1 VESFQFPYSRGPRT
15 AWNRYDL
22 RWRHGWEAF
31 PVLAPT
37 AIATLCHCHSGR
49 NCQFG
54 RRSQFRFQAVRSAAL
69 RGNGHFD
76 LIFNLVEVRDLA
88 DGLLQFLLQF
98 RHVVFGDGKG
108 LGNTPLS
115 GGVYW
120 DTQDAP
126 LEDIDRIEVIRGPG
140 AIVWGANAVNGVI
153 NIITKKT
160 TEAKGGLVTG
170 GGGTQELGFG

>member
-1 VESFQFPYSRGPRT
+1 LEEGPSFAFKQFDPQP
-15 AWNRYDL
+15 
-22 RWRHGWEAF
+22 
-31 PVLAPT
+31 
-37 AIATLCHCHSGR
+37 
-49 NCQFG
+49 FG
-54 RRSQFRFQAVRSAAL
+54 
-69 RGNGHFD
+69 GNGYFD

-88 DGLLQFLLQF
+88 DGFLQFLLQF

-108 LGNTPLS
+108 LANTPLF
-115 GGVYW
+115 GGVYG
-120 DTQDAP
+120 DTQDVP

-160 TEAKGGLVTG
+160 IEAKGGLVAG